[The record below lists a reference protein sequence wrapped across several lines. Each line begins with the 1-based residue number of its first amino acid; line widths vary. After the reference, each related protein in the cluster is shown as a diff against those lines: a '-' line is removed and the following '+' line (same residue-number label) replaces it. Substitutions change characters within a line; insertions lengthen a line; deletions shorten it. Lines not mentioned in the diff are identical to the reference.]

1 MMRITRVF
9 TNKRAITP
17 VLSTLLLTVIAVAAM
32 AIATTATYVVTTN
45 LRDQMSERV
54 IIEDV
59 WFNNLTDS
67 INVYLRNV
75 GKVAVAIPT
84 VYVNNTFQLFTRPFN
99 LAINEHGWLNISE
112 TWEPGDLYYINMVT
126 TRGTQVAGYYEAS

>member
-59 WFNNLTDS
+59 WFNNLTGS
-67 INVYLRNV
+67 INIYLRNV

-84 VYVNNTFQLFTRPFN
+84 VYVNHTSQLFTRPFN
-99 LAINEHGWLNISE
+99 LEINEHRWLNISE
-112 TWEPGDLYYINMVT
+112 IWESGDLYYINMVT

>member
-1 MMRITRVF
+1 MRMTKVF

-32 AIATTATYVVTTN
+32 AIATTATYIVTTN

-59 WFNNLTDS
+59 WFNNLTGS

-75 GKVAVAIPT
+75 GKVAVSIPT
-84 VYVNNTFQLFTRPFN
+84 VYVNNTAQLFTGPFN
-99 LAINEHGWLNISE
+99 MAINEHGWLNISE
-112 TWEPGDLYYINMVT
+112 TWEPGGLYYINMIT

>member
-1 MMRITRVF
+1 MRIARVF

-59 WFNNLTDS
+59 WFNNLTGS

-75 GKVAVAIPT
+75 GKVAVTIPS
-84 VYVNNTFQLFTRPFN
+84 VYVNGTSQPFTRPFN
-99 LAINEHGWLNISE
+99 LEINEHGWLNISE
-112 TWEPGDLYYINMVT
+112 TWELGDLYYIRMVT

>member
-1 MMRITRVF
+1 MKTARVF

-59 WFNNLTDS
+59 WFNNLTNS

-75 GKVAVAIPT
+75 GKVAVAIPN
-84 VYVNNTFQLFTRPFN
+84 VYVNSTAQLFTRPFN
-99 LAINEHGWLNISE
+99 LAINDHGWLNISE
-112 TWEPGDLYYINMVT
+112 TWELGDLYYIKMLT
-126 TRGTQVAGYYEAS
+126 SRGMEVAGYFEAS

>member
-1 MMRITRVF
+1 MARVF

-59 WFNNLTDS
+59 WFNNLTNS

-75 GKVAVAIPT
+75 GKVTVAIPS
-84 VYVNNTFQLFTRPFN
+84 VYVNNTAQAFTKPFN

-112 TWEPGDLYYINMVT
+112 TWELGDLYYIKMLT
-126 TRGTQVAGYYEAS
+126 SRGMEVAGYFEAS

>member
-1 MMRITRVF
+1 MRMTRVF

-45 LRDQMSERV
+45 LHDQMSERV

-59 WFNNLTDS
+59 WFSNLTGS

-84 VYVNNTFQLFTRPFN
+84 VYVNNTAQFFTRPFN

-112 TWEPGDLYYINMVT
+112 TWEPGDLYYINMIT

>member
-1 MMRITRVF
+1 MRTTRMF

-17 VLSTLLLTVIAVAAM
+17 VLSTLLLTVIAVAGM

-54 IIEDV
+54 FIEDV
-59 WFNNLTDS
+59 WFNNLTSS
-67 INVYLRNV
+67 INVYLQND
-75 GKVAVAIPT
+75 GKVAVAIPS
-84 VYVNNTFQLFTRPFN
+84 VYVNNTAQPFTKPFN

-112 TWEPGDLYYINMVT
+112 TWKPGDLFYIKMVT
-126 TRGTQVAGYYEAS
+126 SRGLQVARYYEAT